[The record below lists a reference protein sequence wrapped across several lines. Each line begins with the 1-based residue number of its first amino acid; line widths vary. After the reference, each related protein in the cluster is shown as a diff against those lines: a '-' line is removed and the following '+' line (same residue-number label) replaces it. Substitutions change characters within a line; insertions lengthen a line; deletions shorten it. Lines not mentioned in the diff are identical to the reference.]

1 MLTYSDEFHHAVN
14 VQYKRIVEYFTPKF
28 LLGLTATP
36 ERIAE
41 LSSDKNRRGKAL
53 IKLVEEEKPETPKE
67 PVENFINPPTEPVN
81 PVEKEEKPVKP
92 KRGRKKKD

>member
-1 MLTYSDEFHHAVN
+1 MY
-14 VQYKRIVEYFTPKF
+14 IVLHYFTDLKDHGHAYKAGDVFPRK
-28 LLGLTATP
+28 GVTATP

-81 PVEKEEKPVKP
+81 PVEEEEKPVKP